1 MRDIT
6 GSIIDNFMG
15 SYGEG
20 NGVFS
25 GAPNAITYKVPWNS
39 AEGEAGF
46 GDITFTTSSS
56 VPTAFENRPYS
67 LCLLPLVAY

>member
-6 GSIIDNFMG
+6 GSIIDSFMG

-67 LCLLPLVAY
+67 LCLLPMISY

>member
-1 MRDIT
+1 
-6 GSIIDNFMG
+6 MG

-46 GDITFTTSSS
+46 GGIEAGRRERLDERLTR
-56 VPTAFENRPYS
+56 ND
-67 LCLLPLVAY
+67 